1 MLDRT
6 TIVFLRNIMSSWVSR
21 LAAMLASFL
30 VTPVLIHG
38 LGSQGYGLWAVAL
51 TLTGYLA
58 LVDVG
63 VTGGLVR
70 AISVANAQGNQRRIA
85 GFVASSFAFYLVVG
99 VVLIAIVFAIHRR
112 IAALFGVP
120 HYLLA
125 STGTLLVGV
134 TAVLVI
140 GNLTATFNQVFTGLE
155 KIHLTGV
162 ITVLISVLNAIGFI
176 FALDILHAGIRGLVI
191 SNVVASAV
199 VMVVSGV
206 LAKRTC
212 RAVSINPKYVS
223 WPAFAEVATL
233 SMAIQLS
240 NIAGAVNL
248 SVDKLILAGFVGLTS
263 AGIYDVG
270 SRLTVV
276 IYTLSWLVAGAAYPA
291 ISRLS
296 QEAPEAIVAF
306 YVRAERYLQM
316 TSCGLAGGLIAVAP
330 WLIPLWLGPGY
341 HRVILVTQV
350 LAVSGAG
357 LGFTQVAKV
366 TLWGLKRVK
375 EMVIFEVWRLS
386 MHIALS
392 LILVW
397 RIGFNGALIGAL
409 AGITVPSIWLVWIA
423 HRRLGVSNVAWLR
436 GAIIGPVTASI
447 VCAAGTWLLFTAVVA
462 PDIGSSSRLSLLLL
476 VVLAGSMYSLA
487 YLAALF
493 RLRVF
498 EQDDLATLRHGRMLL
513 WGRVRLLLGA
523 QT

>member
-6 TIVFLRNIMSSWVSR
+6 SIVFVRNIMSSWVSR

-51 TLTGYLA
+51 TLTSYLA

-70 AISVANAQGNQRRIA
+70 AISVANAQRNQRRIA
-85 GFVASSFAFYLVVG
+85 GYVASAFAFYAVVG
-99 VVLIAIVFAIHRR
+99 VVLIAVIFVLHQR

-120 HYLLA
+120 HAFLA
-125 STGTLLVGV
+125 STGTILVGV

-140 GNLTATFNQVFTGLE
+140 SNLTATFNQVFTALE
-155 KIHLTGV
+155 RIHLTGV
-162 ITVLISVLNAIGFI
+162 ITVLISVLNAIGFV
-176 FALDILHAGIRGLVI
+176 FALDVFHAGISGLVI
-191 SNVVASAV
+191 SNVITSSI

-206 LAKRTC
+206 LAKSTC
-212 RAVSINPKYVS
+212 HAVSINPKHVS

-233 SMAIQLS
+233 SLAIQLS
-240 NIAGAVNL
+240 NIAGAVNV
-248 SVDKLILAGFVGLTS
+248 SVDKLLLAGFVGLTS
-263 AGIYDVG
+263 AGIYDLG
-270 SRLTVV
+270 SRLTLV
-276 IYTLSWLVAGAAYPA
+276 IWMLSWLVAGAAYPA
-291 ISRLS
+291 VSRLS
-296 QEAPEAIVAF
+296 QEAPEMIRTF

-316 TSCGLAGGLIAVAP
+316 TSCGLAGGLIVVAP

-350 LAVSGAG
+350 LAVSSAG

-366 TLWGLKRVK
+366 TLWGLKQVK
-375 EMVIFEVWRLS
+375 EMIIFEVSRLS
-386 MHIALS
+386 MHVVLS
-392 LILVW
+392 LILIW

-409 AGITVPSIWLVWIA
+409 IAITLPSVWLVWIA
-423 HRRLGVSNVAWLR
+423 HRRLGVSNITWLR

-447 VCAAGTWLLFTAVVA
+447 VCAAGTWLLFTDVVA
-462 PDIGSSSRLSLLLL
+462 PDIGDSSRLSLVLL
-476 VVLAGSMYSLA
+476 VFLAGSTYSLA
-487 YLAALF
+487 YLAFLF

-498 EQDDLATLRHGRMLL
+498 EKDDLATMRHGRMLL
-513 WGRVRLLLGA
+513 WGRVRGLLGA